1 MHVGIRIPIE
11 QLVVRGEGIPHV
23 DPYSARPPD
32 RLIFAGRIAQRHVE
46 VVHTHE
52 GSGDRSRRAACH
64 RHFNLLAAA
73 AGHTWEQEPLLK
85 IHRIG
90 NAARESLAVPGRR
103 MTGAALP
110 CSIEI
115 DSARLDAAGENL
127 QGLRRSPIPGNALDT
142 LMKEVGKVDDLRL
155 AEIGFVRRRFAD
167 CRTDAAAKTITE
179 DDNGADQVR
188 PFLRALRDRS
198 MTIDAVLR
206 IKQPAA
212 IRSCRVD
219 ALSIG
224 WSALRGEIVGGRECQ
239 NEEKQNSTATVI
251 HGGIMRQRGNDMKT
265 TRYSFLVETYATERQ
280 KILGVWAMF
289 RDWEMPWRPYEHAR
303 SVHEQMVHQC
313 VSEDY
318 WMKNFL
324 GIDLEEPPLPAA
336 EIRLDFMKKYASS
349 SAVRLEKLEAM
360 GETWFEEDA
369 RFFDVTR
376 TRAWIL
382 VRRFA
387 HSAHHRGQLTTY
399 LRILGHALYSTYGP
413 TADTGG
419 LFQNNARVIYQYADV
434 ETLLESEATGGGLQP
449 PLPGPGEKSPTERP

>member
-1 MHVGIRIPIE
+1 M
-11 QLVVRGEGIPHV
+11 
-23 DPYSARPPD
+23 
-32 RLIFAGRIAQRHVE
+32 
-46 VVHTHE
+46 
-52 GSGDRSRRAACH
+52 AC
-64 RHFNLLAAA
+64 
-73 AGHTWEQEPLLK
+73 
-85 IHRIG
+85 
-90 NAARESLAVPGRR
+90 
-103 MTGAALP
+103 AALP

-115 DSARLDAAGENL
+115 DPARLDVAGEDV
-127 QGLRRSPIPGNALDT
+127 QGRRGRPIPSDALDT
-142 LMKEVGKVDDLRL
+142 LTKKVGKVDDLGLR
-155 AEIGFVRRRFAD
+155 EIGIVRRRFAD
-167 CRTDAAAKTITE
+167 CRADAAAKAVTQHN
-179 DDNGADQVR
+179 NGADQVR
-188 PFLRALRDRS
+188 PFLGTLRDRS
-198 MTIDAVLR
+198 MTVDAVLR
-206 IKQPAA
+206 VKQSAA
-212 IRSCRVD
+212 VRSCGVD

-224 WSALRGEIVGGRECQ
+224 WPALPGETYGRRDRK
-239 NEEKQNSTATVI
+239 NEDEQNSTPTVI

-289 RDWEMPWRPYEHAR
+289 RDGEMPWRPHEHAR

-324 GIDLEEPPLPAA
+324 GIDLGEPPLPAA
-336 EIRLDFMKKYASS
+336 ETRLDFMKKYASS
-349 SAVRLEKLEAM
+349 SALRLDKLQAM

-382 VRRFA
+382 VRRVA

-399 LRILGHALYSTYGP
+399 LRVLGHSLYSTYGP

-434 ETLLESEATGGGLQP
+434 DTLLRSEATGGGIRP